1 MAMMMSRMLPM
12 LLRLPVVL
20 AVVLGDGGDDDT
32 LWKLWNAPAF
42 LLKLYCKRKSPKDI
56 IVEC

>member
-32 LWKLWNAPAF
+32 LWNAPAF